1 MASLGTKKIRAD
13 QVLGPGFLVSLTVSS
28 LSIDRYSFQQSFK
41 CNTYGGQKCVKIEQ
55 VPGSIGTKEPQ
66 TGTTY
71 YAILIGLKSSN
82 NLRWLNISIKIGTN
96 QFWWAPRIY
105 RQALSMTQ
113 MFPVTIFTSKLSL
126 SNYSGSTLLL
136 RWDKVPCSWYK
147 SVSLGNLMAKSKF
160 FIFLTH

>member
-1 MASLGTKKIRAD
+1 MGLILFVTNMASLGPKKVRAD

-41 CNTYGGQKCVKIEQ
+41 GNTYGGQKCVKIGQ

-66 TGTTY
+66 TGTAY

-82 NLRWLNISIKIGTN
+82 NLRWLNILIKIGTN
-96 QFWWAPRIY
+96 QFWWAPRLY

-113 MFPVTIFTSKLSL
+113 MFLLTIFTSKLSL

-136 RWDKVPCSWYK
+136 W
-147 SVSLGNLMAKSKF
+147 
-160 FIFLTH
+160 